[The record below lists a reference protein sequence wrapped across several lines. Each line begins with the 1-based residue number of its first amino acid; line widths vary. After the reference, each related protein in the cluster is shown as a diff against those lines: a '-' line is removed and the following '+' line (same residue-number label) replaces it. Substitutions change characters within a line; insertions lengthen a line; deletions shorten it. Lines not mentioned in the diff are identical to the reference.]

1 MIILNTYTS
10 LFLDLD
16 NTLFDFNMAESVSI
30 RKVLKKH
37 HLPFDDFAVK
47 TYSDINRTFWN
58 RFENGEIKKEEI
70 FEGRFKALLNELKL
84 SGDTKQISID
94 YFTELSESY
103 YTVDGTFEILNY
115 LKSKNYKLYA
125 TTNGISLTQF
135 KRIKGSGLDVYFDG
149 VFVSEDAGHQKPE
162 KEYFDF
168 VINHI
173 PEKDKTKMLII
184 GDSQS
189 SDILGGIN
197 SEIDTCWFNPN
208 NLEPQYN
215 SKFQIH
221 SLKELKEL
229 L

>member
-1 MIILNTYTS
+1 MNTYTS

-37 HLPFDDFAVK
+37 NLPFDDFAVN
-47 TYSDINRTFWN
+47 TYSNINRTFWKK
-58 RFENGEIKKEEI
+58 FEKGEIEKKEI
-70 FEGRFKALLNELKL
+70 FEGRFKALLNEFKL
-84 SGDTKQISID
+84 SGDTKEISID

-103 YTVDGTFEILNY
+103 YTVEGTFDILNY
-115 LKSKNYKLYA
+115 LKSNEYKLYA

-135 KRIKGSGLDVYFDG
+135 KRIKGSGLDAYFDG
-149 VFVSEDAGHQKPE
+149 VFVSEDAHHQKPE
-162 KEYFDF
+162 KEYFDY

-173 PEKDKTKMLII
+173 PEKNKSRILII

-197 SEIDTCWFNPN
+197 SGIDTCWYNPN
-208 NLEPQYN
+208 FLEPSYN
-215 SKFQIH
+215 SKFVIH
-221 SLKELKEL
+221 SLKELKEIL
-229 L
+229 

>member
-1 MIILNTYTS
+1 MNTYTS

-37 HLPFDDFAVK
+37 NLPFDDFTVN
-47 TYSDINRTFWN
+47 TYSNINRIFWN
-58 RFENGEIKKEEI
+58 KFENGEIRKEEI

-84 SGDTKQISID
+84 SGDTQQISID
-94 YFTELSESY
+94 YFSELSESY
-103 YTVDGTFEILNY
+103 YTVEGAFDILNY
-115 LKSKNYKLYA
+115 LKLQNYKLYA

-135 KRIKGSGLDVYFDG
+135 KRIKGSGLDTYFDG

-168 VINHI
+168 VINRI
-173 PEKDKTKMLII
+173 PEKDKSKILII

-197 SEIDTCWFNPN
+197 SGIDTCWFNPN
-208 NLEPQYN
+208 FLNPTYI
-215 SKFQIH
+215 SKFEIH
-221 SLKELKEL
+221 SLKELKDIL
-229 L
+229 